1 MMFVL
6 NIRLRT
12 FYSPPYGGGAGGG
25 ASRLFCW
32 LVVLS
37 FFNQ

>member
-1 MMFVL
+1 MSVA
-6 NIRLRT
+6 NKKHQE
-12 FYSPPYGGGAGGG
+12 FYAPPFGGGDGGG